1 MINEITFI
9 NHASVKFNL
18 KNKTILTDPWYEGAV
33 FHNGWKLIYENKK
46 EEILNHINNLDYIYI
61 SHEHPDHFS
70 VNFFLDKDYQKILL
84 KNKTKILFQK
94 TLDKRVFSFL
104 KKNDYDVIE
113 IDEHKPYKIDKNL
126 EINIIKFG
134 YIDSALIIKTDEIKI
149 LNLNDCPL
157 NEGKEIKTF
166 KKKFGKFDILLSQ
179 FSYAAWKGGKEN
191 HTYRK
196 EAARKK
202 IDSLKKVSNLLE
214 CKHIIPFA
222 SHIYFANELNFYMND
237 EINTPSKVYNLLS
250 SNNIP
255 IIFKPGETQNLNSLK
270 QDSSSLDFW
279 DIEYKKIKDFENL
292 KYKTTINIEELNKN
306 FFQYKK
312 KIFEINSFFIIKLLS
327 LIKFFNFFQNINIFL
342 VDHKKNYKF
351 SIFSGLQ
358 NSDKYYYDIKLHS
371 ESLNFIFKHNFGFDT
386 LTVNG
391 CFESDKNGF
400 TKTVKNFAIG
410 TLNSLGIKVDLKI
423 IFNIK
428 LILFFLNLLAN
439 VKKKII

>member
-33 FHNGWKLIYENKK
+33 FHNGWKLIHENKK

-70 VNFFLDKDYQKILL
+70 VNFFLDKGYQKILL

-157 NEGKEIKTF
+157 NEDKEIKTF

-237 EINTPSKVYNLLS
+237 EINTPSKVYNLLT

-279 DIEYKKIKDFENL
+279 DI
-292 KYKTTINIEELNKN
+292 
-306 FFQYKK
+306 
-312 KIFEINSFFIIKLLS
+312 
-327 LIKFFNFFQNINIFL
+327 
-342 VDHKKNYKF
+342 
-351 SIFSGLQ
+351 
-358 NSDKYYYDIKLHS
+358 
-371 ESLNFIFKHNFGFDT
+371 
-386 LTVNG
+386 
-391 CFESDKNGF
+391 
-400 TKTVKNFAIG
+400 
-410 TLNSLGIKVDLKI
+410 
-423 IFNIK
+423 
-428 LILFFLNLLAN
+428 
-439 VKKKII
+439 

>member
-1 MINEITFI
+1 MNSEITFI

-18 KNKTILTDPWYEGAV
+18 NNKTILTDPWYQGSV

-46 EEILNHINNLDYIYI
+46 EEILNHIKSLDYIYI

-70 VNFFLDKDYQKILL
+70 VNFFLDEDYKKILL

-104 KKNDYDVIE
+104 KKNNYDVIE
-113 IDEHKPYKIDKNL
+113 IDERKPYAINENI

-157 NEGKEIKTF
+157 NESTEIKKF

-179 FSYAAWKGGKEN
+179 FSYAAWKGGREN
-191 HTYRK
+191 YKYRR
-196 EAARKK
+196 EAALKK
-202 IDSLKKVSNLLE
+202 IELLNRVSNLLE
-214 CKHIIPFA
+214 CKYVIPFA
-222 SHIYFANELNFYMND
+222 SHIYFSNELNFYMND
-237 EINTPSKVYNLLS
+237 EINTPTKVYNSLS
-250 SNNIP
+250 GKNIS
-255 IIFKPGETQNLNSLK
+255 IILKPGETQKLNLLKQNTNSLE
-270 QDSSSLDFW
+270 FW
-279 DIEYKKIKDFENL
+279 DEEYKKIKNLEIL
-292 KYKTTINIEELNKN
+292 KYQSTITLEELNKN
-306 FFQYKK
+306 FLQYKEK
-312 KIFEINSFFIIKLLS
+312 LFQINSFLIIKIIS
-327 LIKFFNFFQNINIFL
+327 IFKFLNFFQNINIFL
-342 VDHKKNYKF
+342 IDHRKNYKF

-358 NSDKYYYDIKLHS
+358 ICNEENYDIKLHS

-391 CFESDKNGF
+391 CFESNKIGF
-400 TKTVKNFAIG
+400 SKSVKNFAIG
-410 TLNSLGIKVDLKI
+410 TLNSMGIKVNLKI

-428 LILFFLNLLAN
+428 LILLFLNLLTN